1 MKNSIYK
8 IDFRYR
14 SDASWALD
22 QDHATLYVEA
32 PEGLA
37 FNELDVYLGRKV
49 KGYFGLNSF
58 EVIRPAPLG

>member
-22 QDHATLYVEA
+22 RDHAVLYVEA
-32 PEGLA
+32 PEGLT
-37 FNELDVYLGRKV
+37 FNELDLYLGSKKI

-58 EVIRPAPLG
+58 EVVRPAR